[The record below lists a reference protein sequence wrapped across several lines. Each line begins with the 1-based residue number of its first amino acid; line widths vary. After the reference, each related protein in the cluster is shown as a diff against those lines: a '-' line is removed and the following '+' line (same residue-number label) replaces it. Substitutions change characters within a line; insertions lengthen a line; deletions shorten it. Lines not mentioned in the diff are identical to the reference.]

1 MSFVTAQPEG
11 GASRHP
17 TGDRPGDGRSV
28 GGAVGTHEVGA
39 YWDNVGREL
48 LQRSRDDQSSI
59 ASDDTP
65 HHSLRQRRSFEEFHD
80 TPYYSIR
87 QRHFFEEFLDPAF
100 RDVSSILEI
109 GPGPGGNLNRL
120 RSQGKTVFGA
130 EVSEI
135 MVNIARLNGLNS
147 IVQIDGSHLP
157 FEDKFCDAVF
167 TSTVLQHNTKE
178 RAASLLAEIARV
190 AAKEVHLFED
200 TALIPLRDRR
210 LHWLRP
216 PSWYVSLLESQ
227 GYELTFQRRLPL
239 ACQEVAA
246 TIARVLIDRQRGQKA
261 RATARRLRLEAILCG
276 AARPVDRYVP
286 PMVGLTRMS
295 FRRTDG

>member
-1 MSFVTAQPEG
+1 METYDA
-11 GASRHP
+11 
-17 TGDRPGDGRSV
+17 
-28 GGAVGTHEVGA
+28 GA
-39 YWDNVGREL
+39 YWDNVGREVA
-48 LQRSRDDQSSI
+48 QRPHDDQSSI

-65 HHSLRQRRSFEEFHD
+65 YYFLRQRR
-80 TPYYSIR
+80 
-87 QRHFFEEFLDPAF
+87 FFEEFLDPAF
-100 RDVSSILEI
+100 RHVTSILEI

-130 EVSEI
+130 DVSKV
-135 MVNIARLNGLNS
+135 MMNIAHLNGLNC

-157 FEDKFCDAVF
+157 FKDKFCDAVF

-178 RAASLLAEIARV
+178 QATGLLAEMARV

-200 TALIPLRDRR
+200 TAPIPFRDRR
-210 LHWLRP
+210 SHWLRP
-216 PSWYVSLLESQ
+216 PSWYISLLESR

-239 ACQEVAA
+239 TCQEMAA
-246 TIARVLIDRQRGQKA
+246 IIARVLVDRQRGQGA
-261 RATARRLRLEAILCG
+261 RPTPRRLRLEAILCS
-276 AARPVDRYVP
+276 AARPVDRHVP

>member
-1 MSFVTAQPEG
+1 M
-11 GASRHP
+11 
-17 TGDRPGDGRSV
+17 
-28 GGAVGTHEVGA
+28 GTYEAGA

-48 LQRSRDDQSSI
+48 LQRSHDDQSSI
-59 ASDDTP
+59 ASDGTP
-65 HHSLRQRRSFEEFHD
+65 HHSLGQRRSFEEFHD
-80 TPYYSIR
+80 TPYYSLRIR
-87 QRHFFEEFLDPAF
+87 RFSEEFLDPAF
-100 RDVSSILEI
+100 RDITSILEI
-109 GPGPGGNLNRL
+109 GPGPGDVLNRL

-135 MVNIARLNGLNS
+135 MVNIARLNGLNC

-167 TSTVLQHNTKE
+167 TSTVLQHNAKE
-178 RAASLLAEIARV
+178 RASSLLTEMARV

-200 TALIPLRDRR
+200 TAPIPFRDRR

-216 PSWYVSLLESQ
+216 PSWYVSQLESR
-227 GYELTFQRRLPL
+227 GYKLTYQRRLPL

-246 TIARVLIDRQRGQKA
+246 TIARVLVDRQRGQRA
-261 RATARRLRLEAILCG
+261 RPTSGRLRLEAILCG
-276 AARPVDRYVP
+276 AARPVDRRIP

-295 FRRTDG
+295 FRRIDG